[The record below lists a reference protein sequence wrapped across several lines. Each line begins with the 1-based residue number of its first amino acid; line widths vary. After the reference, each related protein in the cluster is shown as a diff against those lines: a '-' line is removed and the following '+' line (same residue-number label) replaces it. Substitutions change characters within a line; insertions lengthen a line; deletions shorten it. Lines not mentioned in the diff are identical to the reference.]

1 MFDLEIVLL
10 KMTMVW
16 PQARSPLVNSDID
29 AQRPGL
35 QAGLGKLPGA
45 GREAS
50 GFSQFL

>member
-1 MFDLEIVLL
+1 
-10 KMTMVW
+10 MTMVW

-35 QAGLGKLPGA
+35 QAGLGELPGA